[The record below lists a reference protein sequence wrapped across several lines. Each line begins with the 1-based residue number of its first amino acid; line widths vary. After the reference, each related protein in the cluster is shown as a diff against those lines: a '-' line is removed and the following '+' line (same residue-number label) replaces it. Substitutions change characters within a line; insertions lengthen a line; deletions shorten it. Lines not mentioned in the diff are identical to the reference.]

1 MALNPAR
8 KGNMGRIN
16 SSQPL
21 AVYDQLIAQP
31 WLKGVIEQIRGE
43 KPIAGVNASGASG
56 TSDEKNEKDEK
67 DEKALAKAREEL
79 KKQLPFRAIHYARF
93 LNNHRSQGDADPESF
108 LFQTTGD
115 VDDAE

>member
-31 WLKGVIEQIRGE
+31 WLKGSVEQIRGE
-43 KPIAGVNASGASG
+43 KPIAGLSAQDAQDAAKASDGKH
-56 TSDEKNEKDEK
+56 D
-67 DEKALAKAREEL
+67 KALSQAREEL
-79 KKQLPFRAIHYARF
+79 KEALPC
-93 LNNHRSQGDADPESF
+93 
-108 LFQTTGD
+108 
-115 VDDAE
+115 